1 MVQSRKV
8 SRLEKICFPFVMAII
23 VNLLLPPVA
32 PLITM
37 LMLGNML
44 REVLLVDRLASTAA
58 NDLMNV
64 ITITLTVAVG
74 STMEADKFLNIK
86 TLQIIVLGLIAFI
99 GGTASGVIGAKI
111 MNWFS
116 GGKINPLIGSAGI
129 ASVPI
134 AARVSHVVGLQE
146 NPYNFLIMHAMGP
159 NLAGVF
165 GTAISG
171 GIMLALIGVK

>member
-1 MVQSRKV
+1 
-8 SRLEKICFPFVMAII
+8 
-23 VNLLLPPVA
+23 
-32 PLITM
+32 
-37 LMLGNML
+37 
-44 REVLLVDRLASTAA
+44 
-58 NDLMNV
+58 
-64 ITITLTVAVG
+64 
-74 STMEADKFLNIK
+74 
-86 TLQIIVLGLIAFI
+86 
-99 GGTASGVIGAKI
+99 